1 MDVNKNK
8 FENDNENDYF
18 FITFVNE
25 KILVEQINDEN
36 NSDRHRDSLLSLIC
50 CEKRI
55 DFEINEMRNINFSK
69 LVYKNSFT
77 EEVSFDSSEYIRNIY
92 NSYKMNWENV
102 YVQYVKDFN
111 RQTII
116 IDKKI
121 IHERQEFECFANR
134 FQQYIFEDEEYN
146 LNYDKLFIMLTTQ
159 SSYYFMYLYSKTFE
173 NKIRKLYNNH
183 DVYIVNGPT
192 KSIHFETNKEDEILF
207 KAILTL
213 FVKDINNDKKVFNI
227 IHLELNITFS
237 LIGYYTNL
245 FNLLFNKNMKNENVG
260 LLYSIIV

>member
-25 KILVEQINDEN
+25 KILVEQINAEN

-134 FQQYIFEDEEYN
+134 FQQYIFEDEE
-146 LNYDKLFIMLTTQ
+146 
-159 SSYYFMYLYSKTFE
+159 
-173 NKIRKLYNNH
+173 
-183 DVYIVNGPT
+183 
-192 KSIHFETNKEDEILF
+192 
-207 KAILTL
+207 
-213 FVKDINNDKKVFNI
+213 
-227 IHLELNITFS
+227 
-237 LIGYYTNL
+237 
-245 FNLLFNKNMKNENVG
+245 
-260 LLYSIIV
+260 